1 MSINSLRDLN
11 AAHLDVLK
19 EIGNIGSGNA
29 ATALATLLN
38 TPVDIDIP
46 NIRLIDFSQVSQ
58 YLGGADS
65 LALGMSVFLE
75 GDIEGMMLQVMQK
88 DFASKLINTFY
99 PKEITDLKDIEEMDL
114 SVLRESSNITTAAY
128 INSLAKMTDLF
139 INISPPSDY
148 MDTVG
153 NILTI
158 PSSNFSSLGKQVLF
172 IDEKLRVANTE
183 IRSSM
188 ILILEIQSLMKL
200 FDKLGTQY

>member
-114 SVLRESSNITTAAY
+114 SVLRESSTITTAAY

-200 FDKLGTQY
+200 FDKLGIQY

>member
-38 TPVDIDIP
+38 TPVDIEIP

-65 LALGMSVFLE
+65 LALGRSVFLE

-99 PKEITDLKDIEEMDL
+99 PKEIMDLKDIEEMDL

-200 FDKLGTQY
+200 FDKLGIQY

>member
-38 TPVDIDIP
+38 TPVDIEIP

-183 IRSSM
+183 IRSNM

-200 FDKLGTQY
+200 FDKLGIQY

>member
-1 MSINSLRDLN
+1 M
-11 AAHLDVLK
+11 
-19 EIGNIGSGNA
+19 
-29 ATALATLLN
+29 
-38 TPVDIDIP
+38 
-46 NIRLIDFSQVSQ
+46 
-58 YLGGADS
+58 
-65 LALGMSVFLE
+65 
-75 GDIEGMMLQVMQK
+75 
-88 DFASKLINTFY
+88 
-99 PKEITDLKDIEEMDL
+99 DLKDIEEMDL

-200 FDKLGTQY
+200 FDKLGIQY

>member
-38 TPVDIDIP
+38 TPVDIEIP

-99 PKEITDLKDIEEMDL
+99 PKEIMDLKDIEEMDL

-172 IDEKLRVANTE
+172 IEEKLRVANTE

-200 FDKLGTQY
+200 FDKLGIQY

>member
-38 TPVDIDIP
+38 TPVDIEIP

-139 INISPPSDY
+139 INISPPNDY

-200 FDKLGTQY
+200 FDKLGIQY

>member
-114 SVLRESSNITTAAY
+114 SVLRESSSITTAAY

-200 FDKLGTQY
+200 FDKLGIQY